1 VSKFKTQIWTGLLFV
16 AFACSLAALALHI
29 FPELQPAANLTK
41 LKKTASRTG
50 RHEKVAE
57 IPLGKVEIRGYKQMG
72 STPGLVRLS
81 PDGARIVVGTESGEV
96 MLLDTTGN
104 RLWSRKIGMGRIS
117 ALEFSRNNRRIL
129 VGENS
134 QQGAVIC
141 IDARN
146 GAEIWRKASAD
157 ELGVDIRRKTFPG
170 IMSIKVDAQDN
181 VYAVALRSIRYPSGK
196 TDYSARVYRFAPHG
210 TVTLFPREQNIDVWV
225 SWCGVT
231 PDGDT
236 VAFATSDYTPGPERR
251 FHDNIYAYDI
261 RTGELR
267 WSLPLVKVPPYD
279 RTNMRFGPEI
289 SVDGQVYGGVSADG
303 RAFLVS
309 DAGRLLWS
317 RTLSAPQLIQG
328 VYVNAMGHAVQ
339 HVGEFTAFSTGNTY
353 NRANWQLPTPVEH
366 PQSNS
371 VFMFDRAGRFL
382 KRRQLGGMVEEL
394 QAAGQQLVVAVG
406 RNIRTKDP
414 AVHGMMVMTAP
425 GLEVVDFLPT
435 DGPCVTAVA
444 DPVHIVGLETP
455 LQLDS
460 GEVVGQYRLHIW
472 RRVGGKRMGDR
483 E

>member
-1 VSKFKTQIWTGLLFV
+1 VSAFKTKILTGLLFG
-16 AFACSLAALALHI
+16 AFLCSLIALLVHI
-29 FPELQPAANLTK
+29 FPELQPADHLAAV
-41 LKKTASRTG
+41 KKNVSRTG
-50 RHEKVAE
+50 RYEKAAE
-57 IPLGKVEIRGYKQMG
+57 VPLGKVEIRGYKQMG

-81 PDGARIVVGTESGEV
+81 PDGSRIVVGTETGEV
-96 MLLDTTGN
+96 LLLDPNGS
-104 RLWSRKIGMGRIS
+104 RVWSRKIGMGKIS
-117 ALEFSRNNRRIL
+117 ALEFSRDNRRIL

-141 IDARN
+141 IDVAT
-146 GAEIWRKASAD
+146 GAERWRKASVD
-157 ELGVDIRRKTFPG
+157 ELGVDIRQKTFPG
-170 IMSIKVDAQDN
+170 IMSIKIDAQDN
-181 VYAVALRSIRYPSGK
+181 AYAVALRSIRHPSGK
-196 TDYSARVYRFAPHG
+196 TDYFARIYRFDTQG
-210 TVTLFPREQNIDVWV
+210 TVELFPRDQNIDVWV
-225 SWCGVT
+225 SWCAVT
-231 PDGDT
+231 PDGGT

-251 FHDNIYAYDI
+251 FQDNIYAYDI

-267 WSLPLVKVPPYD
+267 WSLPLATVPPYD

-289 SVDGQVYGGVSADG
+289 SADGQFYGGVSADG
-303 RAFLVS
+303 RAFLVNDS
-309 DAGRLLWS
+309 GRLLWS

-339 HVGEFTAFSTGNTY
+339 HAGDFVAYSTGNTY

-371 VFMFDRAGRFL
+371 VFLFDHAGNFL

-394 QAAGQQLVVAVG
+394 QAAGQQLIVAIG

-414 AVHGMMVMTAP
+414 TVHGMMVMTAP

-460 GEVVGQYRLHIW
+460 GEVRGQYRLHIW
-472 RRVGGKRMGDR
+472 RRIGVK
-483 E
+483 

>member
-1 VSKFKTQIWTGLLFV
+1 MSNFKTRIWTGLLFI
-16 AFACSLAALALHI
+16 AFVCSLAALALHI
-29 FPELQPAANLTK
+29 FPELQPADNGAAS
-41 LKKTASRTG
+41 KKIASRTG
-50 RHEKVAE
+50 RYEKVAE
-57 IPLGKVEIRGYKQMG
+57 VPLGKVEIRGYKQMG
-72 STPGLVRLS
+72 STPGLLRLS
-81 PDGARIVVGTESGEV
+81 PDGARIVAGTESGEV

-104 RLWSRKIGMGRIS
+104 RLWSRKIGMGKIS
-117 ALEFSRNNRRIL
+117 ALEFSRDNRRIL

-141 IDARN
+141 IDAVS

-170 IMSIKVDAQDN
+170 IMSIKVDARDN
-181 VYAVALRSIRYPSGK
+181 IYAVALRSIRHPSGK
-196 TDYSARVYRFAPHG
+196 TDYSARVYRFDPRG
-210 TVTLFPREQNIDVWV
+210 KVTLVPREHNIDVWV
-225 SWCGVT
+225 SWCAVT
-231 PDGDT
+231 LDGGT

-251 FHDNIYAYDI
+251 FQDNIFAYDI

-267 WSLPLVKVPPYD
+267 WSLPLPTVPPYD

-289 SVDGQVYGGVSADG
+289 SADGQVFGGVSADG

-309 DAGRLLWS
+309 ADGNLLWS

-339 HVGEFTAFSTGNTY
+339 HVGDYIAYSTGNTY

-371 VFMFDRAGRFL
+371 VFLFDRAGNFQ

-414 AVHGMMVMTAP
+414 TVHGMMVMTAP
-425 GLEVVDFLPT
+425 ALEVVDFLPM
-435 DGPCVTAVA
+435 DGPCVTAVT
-444 DPVHIVGLETP
+444 DTVHIVGLETP

-460 GEVVGQYRLHIW
+460 GEVVGQYRIHIW
-472 RRVGGKRMGDR
+472 RRIGGGLQGNK

>member
-1 VSKFKTQIWTGLLFV
+1 MSNFKTRIWTGLLFIT
-16 AFACSLAALALHI
+16 FACSLAALALHI
-29 FPELQPAANLTK
+29 FPELQPADNGAA
-41 LKKTASRTG
+41 LKKIASRTG
-50 RHEKVAE
+50 RYEKVAE
-57 IPLGKVEIRGYKQMG
+57 VPLGKVEIRGYKQMG
-72 STPGLVRLS
+72 STPGLLRLS

-96 MLLDTTGN
+96 MLLDTAGN
-104 RLWSRKIGMGRIS
+104 RLWSRKIGMGKIS
-117 ALEFSRNNRRIL
+117 ALEFSRDHRRIF

-141 IDARN
+141 IDAVT

-170 IMSIKVDAQDN
+170 IMSIRVDDQDN
-181 VYAVALRSIRYPSGK
+181 AYAVALRSIRHPSGK
-196 TDYSARVYRFAPHG
+196 TDYSARVYRLDPQGKVA
-210 TVTLFPREQNIDVWV
+210 LFPREQNIDVWV
-225 SWCGVT
+225 SWCALT
-231 PDGDT
+231 PDGGT

-251 FHDNIYAYDI
+251 FQDNIYAYDS

-267 WSLPLVKVPPYD
+267 WSLPLPTVPPYD

-289 SVDGQVYGGVSADG
+289 SADGQAYGGVSADG
-303 RAFLVS
+303 RAFLVNDS
-309 DAGRLLWS
+309 GQLLWS
-317 RTLSAPQLIQG
+317 RTLSAPQMIQG

-371 VFMFDRAGRFL
+371 VFVFDRAGNFL
-382 KRRQLGGMVEEL
+382 KRRQMGGMVEEL

-414 AVHGMMVMTAP
+414 TVHGMMVMTAP

-444 DPVHIVGLETP
+444 DKVHIVGLETP

-460 GEVVGQYRLHIW
+460 GEAVGQYRIHIW
-472 RRVGGKRMGDR
+472 RRIGVK
-483 E
+483 